1 MVATFEYGCLDEH
14 MSQLSSPMEH
24 IYMDCSPFPSPPLT
38 LPHVL
43 FESSGC
49 GCGPRGFAG
58 TAWSRLHAHPPMSQL
73 YGPSDSL
80 CDIFLE
86 SKLP

>member
-1 MVATFEYGCLDEH
+1 MVATFEHGCLDTFPNF
-14 MSQLSSPMEH
+14 LALWN
-24 IYMDCSPFPSPPLT
+24 IYIWTVPPFPLPLT
-38 LPHVL
+38 LLPVL

-73 YGPSDSL
+73 CGPSDSL

>member
-1 MVATFEYGCLDEH
+1 MVATFEYGCLDTCPNFLALWNIYIWTVPH
-14 MSQLSSPMEH
+14 SPLHHSLSLL
-24 IYMDCSPFPSPPLT
+24 PSSRGLDVVV
-38 LPHVL
+38 VL
-43 FESSGC
+43 GV
-49 GCGPRGFAG
+49 FAG
-58 TAWSRLHAHPPMSQL
+58 TAWSRLHACPPMSQL